1 MDDTYRKQGILFVW
15 NRQKAK
21 TNLYKHGVSFEQ
33 AAEAFFD
40 PFLRVM
46 ESGTTEEHRD
56 ALLGLDTSGRLLF
69 VVHIEQDEDT
79 FRIISARKATTTEK
93 RYYESN

>member
-1 MDDTYRKQGILFVW
+1 VH
-15 NRQKAK
+15 
-21 TNLYKHGVSFEQ
+21 KHGVLFEQ

-93 RYYESN
+93 SYYENAQTIYRCCNRNCLTATPRR